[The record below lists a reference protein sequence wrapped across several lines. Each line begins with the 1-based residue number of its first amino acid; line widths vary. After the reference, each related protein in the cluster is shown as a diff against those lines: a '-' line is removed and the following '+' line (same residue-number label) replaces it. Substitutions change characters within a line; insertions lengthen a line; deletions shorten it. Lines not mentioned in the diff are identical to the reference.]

1 MTMTK
6 DVPVIPLKLQ
16 GPRPLALHLSIQT
29 LSWISSLSA
38 LPNLKNGSL
47 NWSPHQKSAANDLT
61 DALQHIS
68 PDDFRSA
75 VENQSRLRLAEFAR
89 GVRAYRRYKR
99 APRPNEPCVIWSE
112 GTTRL
117 LDYGINGKG
126 RPIMFV
132 PSLVNR
138 GYILDLGKRRSLLR
152 DLARR
157 GFRPLLV
164 DWGAPG
170 KLEAGFLPDDYI
182 GGRLVGALQAAHDLN
197 NKPVALAGY
206 CMGGLL
212 TLALAAIRPEQVSA
226 QVLMATPW
234 NFHAMS
240 PDKTRMLAA
249 MIPAIE
255 NMLQITS
262 TLPVDVLQSMFT
274 ILNPQLTAIKFRAF
288 AGLDKR
294 SAKARGFVALE
305 DWLND
310 GIPLAGPTAK
320 ECLDGW
326 YVKNNPG
333 QGVWQ
338 VCGKNIRPEE
348 INIPSLVIVP
358 TLDHIVP
365 RTSSLP
371 LAEKLPDPNCLKI
384 KAGHIGMVA
393 GSRAKASLYDP
404 LAEWLESTIP

>member
-1 MTMTK
+1 
-6 DVPVIPLKLQ
+6 
-16 GPRPLALHLSIQT
+16 LALHLSIQT

-38 LPNLKNGSL
+38 LQGLKSGSL
-47 NWSPHQKSAANDLT
+47 SWSPHLKSAANDLNQ
-61 DALQHIS
+61 ALQHIN
-68 PDDFRSA
+68 PDDFRRA
-75 VENQSRLRLAEFAR
+75 VENQSRLRLAEFSR
-89 GVRAYRRYKR
+89 GVRAYRNYKR
-99 APRPNEPCVIWSE
+99 ARRPDEPPVIWSQ

-126 RPIMFV
+126 RPVMFV

-157 GFRPLLV
+157 GLRPLLV

-170 KLEAGFLPDDYI
+170 KLETGFSLDDYI
-182 GGRLVGALQAAHDLN
+182 GARLAGALQAAHDLE

-212 TLALAAIRPEQVSA
+212 TLALSAIRRDQISA
-226 QVLMATPW
+226 LVLMATPW
-234 NFHAMS
+234 DFHAVGMAKS
-240 PDKTRMLAA
+240 RMLAA

-255 NMLQITS
+255 NMLQVTS
-262 TLPVDVLQSMFT
+262 TLPVDVLQAMFT
-274 ILNPQLTAIKFRAF
+274 SLDPQLTASKFRTF

-294 SAKARGFVALE
+294 SAKARDFVALE

-310 GIPLAGPTAK
+310 GVPLAGPTAK
-320 ECLDGW
+320 ECLEGW

-338 VCGKNIRPEE
+338 VCGKNIIPEE
-348 INIPSLVIVP
+348 INIPALVIVP
-358 TLDHIVP
+358 TLDHIVAP
-365 RTSSLP
+365 ESSLP
-371 LAEKLPDPNCLKI
+371 LAEKLPDSNCLKI

-393 GSRAKASLYDP
+393 GSQAKTSLYTP
-404 LAEWLESTIP
+404 MAKWLENTIS